1 MDPSRRNKLYTSINR
16 QQSQG
21 TVQFDEIASWC
32 TQEGEQME
40 RWDGEIGETN
50 ED

>member
-1 MDPSRRNKLYTSINR
+1 MDPSRTNKLYTSINR
-16 QQSQG
+16 QQSRG

-32 TQEGEQME
+32 TQGGEQME
-40 RWDGEIGETN
+40 RKDGEIGGKN